1 MLTTTLLALL
11 APALPQGDAPISTTT
26 RTLPTLGV
34 TFVDERALDPTTG
47 RILRRTTA
55 GRAAVDADAL
65 LRAEARARDAQSG
78 KISADL
84 APRLA
89 AGGELRV
96 VFWLARGPGHVD
108 ARAVLDANPTWSPQD
123 ARRQALATAQA
134 QTARLTEPFAAAVRA
149 QGHVVAYVDPYVPIV
164 FVDLPAGAVP
174 ALAARPEVDQ
184 AYYSFPQLFQEG
196 TLTPINDRASP
207 TARTD
212 AVHRRG
218 ITGAGVK
225 ILVNDAGDSIVNGNP
240 YLPPV
245 TRNGTYAAGSHATA
259 VAGMIGANH
268 PTYGG
273 AAPGLTQIFDSS
285 AYSDTGCPAS
295 WSWGMA
301 QGISFGNCSWWN
313 GNRGSIV
320 FLDRYFDYI
329 IRAFGVMLFKSAGNQ
344 GLANGTTSP
353 GNGYN
358 CVASGSF
365 HDRDTHDWNDDT
377 MSSYSSA
384 ANPTPGHD
392 KPEVAAPGDAITSTT
407 TSSPWTGSSGSGTS
421 YASPVTCGIAALLG
435 ATRTELLA
443 KPEAVKALLMAG
455 AWHNIEGAAALSG
468 QDGAGGVDAAASQ
481 DAAALQ
487 QYHLATLTAASF
499 NSGMYTVSVPLVAG
513 DEARI
518 CAVWFSEADSA
529 YATTTLKMDLDL
541 AVERPGGGVVAIS
554 ASALNAFEIV
564 QFVPPATGM
573 YAVKLTRQRF
583 DGSSEPFALAWT
595 TRRNAATD
603 IVSVLGT
610 PSIGTTLQIDFF
622 DRYHP
627 GAAYVGVASATPF
640 PATLPVAPNKILP
653 LGYDGLTVAALSGA
667 LPGFVGALGGNGR
680 ATGQI
685 PIPNLTALRG
695 LQVHLAMATL
705 DVTLPGLVEDT
716 SGATSFTIQ

>member
-1 MLTTTLLALL
+1 MLTTTLLALV
-11 APALPQGDAPISTTT
+11 AATPQQTDATLSTTT

-34 TFVDERALDPTTG
+34 TFADERVLDSATG
-47 RILRRTTA
+47 RILRRTHAA
-55 GRAAVDADAL
+55 GVPVDGDAL
-65 LRAEARARDAQSG
+65 VRAEARARDAVSG
-78 KISADL
+78 KISPDL
-84 APRLA
+84 EPRLL
-89 AGGELRV
+89 AGDDLRV
-96 VFWLARGPGHVD
+96 VFWLARTAEQVD
-108 ARAVLDANPTWSPQD
+108 PRTVLDAGAALASAD
-123 ARRQALATAQA
+123 ARRQALALAEA
-134 QTARLTEPFAAAVRA
+134 QTTRLTAPFVALVRA

-164 FVDLPAGAVP
+164 FVDLPAAAVR

-184 AYYSFPQLFQEG
+184 AYYSFPQLFLEG

-225 ILVNDAGDSIVNGNP
+225 VLVNDAGDSIVNGNP

-245 TRNGTYAAGSHATA
+245 TRNGTYAAGAHATA

-285 AYSDTGCPAS
+285 AFDDIGAPAS
-295 WSWGMA
+295 WSWGMS
-301 QGISFGNCSWWN
+301 QGIAFGNCSWWN

-358 CVASGSF
+358 CIASGSF
-365 HDRDTHDWNDDT
+365 HDRDTHDWNDDI

-384 ANPTPGHD
+384 LNPTPGHE
-392 KPEVAAPGDAITSTT
+392 KPEVAAPGDVITSTT
-407 TSSPWTGSSGSGTS
+407 TASPWTGASGSGTS

-435 ATRTELLA
+435 ATRPELLV
-443 KPEAVKALLMAG
+443 KPEATKALIMAG

-481 DAAALQ
+481 DATALQ
-487 QYHLATLTAASF
+487 QYHLATLTPASF
-499 NSGMYTVSVPLVAG
+499 TAGVYTITVPLIAR

-541 AVERPGGGVVAIS
+541 SVERPGGGIVATS

-564 QFVPPATGM
+564 QFVPPVTGV
-573 YAVKLTRQRF
+573 YTVKLTNQRF
-583 DGSSEPFALAWT
+583 NGTSEPFALAWT

-603 IVSVLGT
+603 LVTVQGA
-610 PSIGTTLQIDFF
+610 PAIGTTAQIEFF

-627 GAAYVGVASATPF
+627 GAAYVGLASVTPF
-640 PATLPVAPNKILP
+640 PATLPVAPNKIIP
-653 LGYDGLTVAALSGA
+653 LGYDGLTAMAISGS
-667 LPGFVGALGGNGR
+667 LPGFIGVLGTNGR
-680 ATGQI
+680 AMGQI
-685 PIPNLTALRG
+685 QIPNLPLLRG
-695 LQVHLAMATL
+695 LQVFLAMASL
-705 DVTLPGLVEDT
+705 DVTLPELVEET
-716 SGATSFTIQ
+716 SAATSFTIQ